1 MTEKTLTTTLKANTV
16 TTYLIET
23 GAKVT
28 SFESTSTGLKY
39 SYTPSETLN
48 GYNQYFAVYDKN
60 GVLKAVTVNQP
71 TGELTGD
78 FTDCT
83 FKFMA
88 WDGVTPKATVTNTTS
103 QLGTDYAVISGSD
116 GEIKR
121 GDEVQL
127 TLGTN
132 LTGDVNWSV
141 DSDATENGIAE
152 ISQTGLLKAKKPGKV
167 TVTVKVGDYTTSK
180 TYDITVYATIS
191 GAATVSVGKTSQYTI
206 DTNAEGTPVWSV
218 SDEKVATVSQD
229 GTVTGVSAGTVTI
242 TATIGDVKATKDI
255 KVTMYTL
262 SGTASWGNATTAPS
276 DANDYRKAADGDLN
290 TYFDG
295 VQNGY
300 VMYDFGKTVKV
311 NNVKLA
317 ARSGNGMPERTV
329 GGKIQAS
336 NDGITWTDLYT
347 ITSAIP
353 SSQYTTIESK
363 DLNNQNAYR
372 YFRYTNDTNM
382 TNIAEFLIDATP
394 SSETA
399 VGAPSVTDID
409 EMSDDFEDSTNIF
422 NASAGDLSADGN
434 QVYATGLERFGNVFV
449 PVKATAKAELSEAK
463 SLTSKDKFRLTFD
476 MSQVGSRT
484 VRKIHSLLK
493 TQTATRL

>member
-1 MTEKTLTTTLKANTV
+1 M
-16 TTYLIET
+16 
-23 GAKVT
+23 
-28 SFESTSTGLKY
+28 S
-39 SYTPSETLN
+39 
-48 GYNQYFAVYDKN
+48 
-60 GVLKAVTVNQP
+60 
-71 TGELTGD
+71 
-78 FTDCT
+78 
-83 FKFMA
+83 
-88 WDGVTPKATVTNTTS
+88 
-103 QLGTDYAVISGSD
+103 
-116 GEIKR
+116 
-121 GDEVQL
+121 
-127 TLGTN
+127 
-132 LTGDVNWSV
+132 
-141 DSDATENGIAE
+141 
-152 ISQTGLLKAKKPGKV
+152 
-167 TVTVKVGDYTTSK
+167 DYTTSK

-191 GAATVSVGKTSQYTI
+191 GAATVGVGKTSQYTL

-262 SGTASWGNATTAPS
+262 SGTASWGNASTAPS

-300 VMYDFGKTVKV
+300 VMYDFVKTVKV

-317 ARSGNGMPERTV
+317 ARSGKGMPERTV

-353 SSQYTTIESK
+353 SSQYTIIESK

-372 YFRYTNDTNM
+372 YFKYTNDTNM
-382 TNIAEFLIDATP
+382 TNIAEFLVDATP
-394 SSETA
+394 SEETA

-449 PVKATAKAELSEAK
+449 PVKATAKAELTEAQT
-463 SLTSKDKFRLTFD
+463 LTSKDKFRLTFD
-476 MSQVGSRT
+476 MFSGWEQNGKENTFSVKDADGNEIVGFTITGGGYNLNQMRIGGTDVLADSEKPIIQCKSTDVKNGALRGANGWQTSSQKYANNMGLNKKVEIIIDGTGSASVSFT
-484 VRKIHSLLK
+484 GGETDVSYTGTISTPISVKSLN
-493 TQTATRL
+493 